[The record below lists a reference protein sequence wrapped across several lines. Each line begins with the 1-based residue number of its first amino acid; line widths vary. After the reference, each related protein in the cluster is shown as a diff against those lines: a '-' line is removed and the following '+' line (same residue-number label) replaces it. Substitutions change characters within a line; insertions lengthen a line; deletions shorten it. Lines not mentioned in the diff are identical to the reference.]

1 MSWKLRYAGCGLAE
15 ICRRDERALET
26 SHDRLTIFTTDGRSS
41 ILIRPDWWPS
51 RTGQKIPLRAMVGL
65 RRCGSATG
73 RRPRAPSRAYLG
85 TFVIQQGSC
94 S

>member
-41 ILIRPDWWPS
+41 ILIRPDWWP
-51 RTGQKIPLRAMVGL
+51 
-65 RRCGSATG
+65 
-73 RRPRAPSRAYLG
+73 
-85 TFVIQQGSC
+85 
-94 S
+94 